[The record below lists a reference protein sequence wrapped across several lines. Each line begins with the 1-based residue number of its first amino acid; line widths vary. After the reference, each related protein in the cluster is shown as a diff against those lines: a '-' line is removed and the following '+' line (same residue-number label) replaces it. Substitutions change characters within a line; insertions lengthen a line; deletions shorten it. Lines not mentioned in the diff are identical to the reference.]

1 MKSFSSILVKLVL
14 LGLILS
20 PFLCLYWFLTDPVS
34 CITNLIGAWLW
45 FIVVIL
51 PLTLLIVIL
60 WGVFSLVRSI
70 FSDVLNLF
78 K

>member
-20 PFLCLYWFLTDPVS
+20 PFLCLYWFLTDPVN
-34 CITNLIGAWLW
+34 CIANLIGAWLW
-45 FIVVIL
+45 LVIVIL

-60 WGVFSLVRSI
+60 WGIFSLVLSI
-70 FSDVLNLF
+70 FSDIVNLF

>member
-20 PFLCLYWFLTDPVS
+20 PFLCLYWLITDPIS
-34 CITNLIGAWLW
+34 CVTNLIGAWLW
-45 FIVVIL
+45 FMMVIVPFSLV
-51 PLTLLIVIL
+51 IVIV
-60 WGVFSLVRSI
+60 WAIFSLVRSI
-70 FSDVLNLF
+70 LSDVVNLF